1 LKIYNNISLRKYNT
15 FGIDIIADKFITVE
29 CEEDA
34 ILLLKSHKSL
44 KGQLLILGAGSNF
57 LFAGDFCGTVL
68 HSQIR
73 GIRVEDTNDKTVMIS
88 AGSGITWDQL
98 VDWCVEKD
106 YGGLENLSLI
116 PGTVGASPVQN
127 IGAYGVEAGDS
138 IEKVRAVSVEDG
150 SVREFSNTDCRFG
163 YRDSVFKN
171 ELKGK
176 FFVTAV
182 FFRLYLNPSLKTGY
196 GALAEEV
203 EKKGGATLRNV
214 RQAVIDI
221 RRSKLP
227 DPADTGNAGSFFKNP
242 VVSVET
248 ASALK
253 IEYPDMPVFPD
264 SSGGVKLA
272 AGWLIECC
280 GWKGF
285 RKGDA
290 GVHEKQA
297 LVIVNYGNASGSDI
311 YSLSEDIKESVFN
324 KFELV
329 LEREVEILG
338 AI

>member
-1 LKIYNNISLRKYNT
+1 LKVCNNISLRAYNT
-15 FGIDIIADKFITVE
+15 FGIDIKAERVITVE
-29 CEEDA
+29 SEDEA
-34 ILLLKSHKSL
+34 VSFIKNDNSV

-57 LFAGDFCGTVL
+57 LFTGDFYGTVL
-68 HSQIR
+68 HSRIG
-73 GIRVEDTNDKTVMIS
+73 GIRIGDTNDKNVIIS
-88 AGSGITWDQL
+88 VGSGVIWDEL
-98 VDWCVEKD
+98 VEWCVEKG

-127 IGAYGVEAGDS
+127 IGAYGVEAGEC
-138 IEKVRAVSVEDG
+138 IEKVRAVSTEDG

-163 YRDSVFKN
+163 YRNSIFKN

-176 FFVTAV
+176 YFVTAV

-203 EKKGGATLRNV
+203 DKKGGATLRNV

-227 DPADTGNAGSFFKNP
+227 DPAVTGNAGSFFRNP
-242 VVSVET
+242 VVSDET
-248 ASALK
+248 AISLK
-253 IEYPDMPVFPD
+253 MEYPDMPVFPD
-264 SSGGVKLA
+264 SSGGTKLA
-272 AGWLIECC
+272 AGWLIERC

-297 LVIVNYGNASGSDI
+297 LVIVNYGNALGSDI
-311 YSLSEDIKESVFN
+311 YNLSEEIKESVLKRFGV
-324 KFELV
+324 E
-329 LEREVEILG
+329 LEREVEIVG
-338 AI
+338 TI